1 MRYCVAVTGGT
12 GFVGRHVLTALR
24 DAGFEVRSLSRG
36 GAAGTVP
43 GVTLVPGSLE
53 SDTSL
58 AALVKGAQAVV
69 HIAGAIRAADRA
81 GFDEVNVG
89 GSARVA
95 AATAAQPGRLLI
107 QVSSLV
113 ARAPTLSN
121 YAASKAAGEQAAL
134 RHSERSSVV
143 VVRPPAVYGPH
154 DRSTLPILRGLH
166 RGWLLHPA
174 GQMARFSM
182 LYADDLAALVLAL
195 LTSPPRSG
203 TILEPDDGTVGGY
216 GWSALAAIA
225 ADRLGRRVR
234 TVGVPKRPLALAAAL
249 TERYAA
255 ATGRAPLLSRGK
267 VAELFHPDWVCASGG
282 MVAIPGWQPRTRFG
296 EGLSATLDW
305 YREAGWL

>member
-1 MRYCVAVTGGT
+1 MTYCVAVTGGT

-24 DAGFEVRSLSRG
+24 GAGLEVRSLSRG
-36 GAAGTVP
+36 GAVETIP
-43 GVTLVPGSLE
+43 GVNLVPGSLE
-53 SDTSL
+53 SDASL
-58 AALVKGAQAVV
+58 AALVLGAQAVV
-69 HIAGAIRAADRA
+69 HIAGAIRAVDRA
-81 GFDEVNVG
+81 GLDAVNAG
-89 GSARVA
+89 GSERVA
-95 AATAAQPGRLLI
+95 AATAAQPGRPFI
-107 QVSSLV
+107 QVSSLA
-113 ARAPTLSN
+113 ARAPTLSD
-121 YAASKAAGEQAAL
+121 YAGSKEAGEQAAL
-134 RHSERSSVV
+134 RYSERLSVV

-154 DRSTLPILRGLH
+154 DRSTFPIMRGLD

-174 GQMARFSM
+174 GPGARFSM
-182 LYADDLAALVLAL
+182 LYAEDLAALILAL
-195 LTSPPRSG
+195 LANPPRSG

-234 TVGVPKRPLALAAAL
+234 TVGVPKRPLAFAAAL

-282 MVAIPGWQPRTRFG
+282 MVAIPGWQPQTRFG